1 MKNKKKFLIQMNR
14 IEARKFLLKKS
25 SYFSQGLPPYFD
37 LEYLLNSTLDIL
49 GEKVLDELDEKK
61 KKGMGNIKKYSNY
74 PDINYILLANKTKE
88 SYRPITLIHPILY
101 VDLVNFITNK
111 KNWNEI
117 ILRYNYLKNI
127 VGDKISCKSM
137 PFEVKTKQEAKYP
150 LNYWEEVE
158 QKSIELNLRYNNL
171 LHIDISNFYNSIYTH
186 SLSWAFHDEQVAKNS
201 KKNNS
206 LIGNKLDRKYQFM
219 NYRETVGL
227 PQGNVISDFMAE
239 MLLIYIDSLLVKKL
253 QSIDESLDYKI
264 IRYRDDYRIFTLTK
278 ENENLIKKELV
289 LILQRH
295 KLSLGESKTKSS
307 SNIIMNSLKEDKLY
321 WIEHDPVIKTGI
333 DKIYTL
339 PKNYFRKETFDK
351 IFHNRIYKAG
361 IQKHL
366 FIIKILSD
374 RYPNSGQLIKAFSD
388 FEYRIKDLEFDDFKN
403 SGTDIVVLI
412 SIIIDIIR
420 NNPKITEV
428 GIKVLSILLT
438 KIKFDMT
445 LEDFVKVFN
454 AGENVR
460 YDFEIRFELIKNIVK
475 KISLKSNNSYL
486 EIWLQRLVVKNL
498 CSDSEFVKEY
508 VRNSNEKLVKLCN
521 DIIRSE
527 KTELKIFNEDW
538 INKEY
543 RIKWNNFINKE
554 EVEKL
559 SDIISSEEIKF
570 LEY

>member
-1 MKNKKKFLIQMNR
+1 MNR

-37 LEYLLNSTLDIL
+37 LEYLLKSALDIL
-49 GEKVLDELDEKK
+49 GEKVLDELEEKK
-61 KKGMGNIKKYSNY
+61 KKEIGDIKRYSSY
-74 PDINYILLANKTKE
+74 PDINYILLANKTKD

-101 VDLVNFITNK
+101 VDLVNFITNE

-117 ILRYNYLKNI
+117 ILRYNYLINL
-127 VGDKISCKSM
+127 VGDKVSCKSM
-137 PFEVKTKQEAKYP
+137 PFDVKTKQEAKYP
-150 LNYWEEVE
+150 LNFWEEVE
-158 QKSIELNLRYNNL
+158 QKSIELNLKYNNL
-171 LHIDISNFYNSIYTH
+171 LHIDISNFYSSIYTH
-186 SLSWAFHDEQVAKNS
+186 SLSWAFHDENVAKNS

-219 NYRETVGL
+219 NYGETVGL
-227 PQGNVISDFMAE
+227 PQGNVLSDFMSE
-239 MLLIYIDSLLVKKL
+239 MLLVYIDSLLVKKL
-253 QSIDESLDYKI
+253 ESIDKSLDYKI
-264 IRYRDDYRIFTLTK
+264 LRYRDDYRIFTLTK

-295 KLSLGESKTKSS
+295 KLSLGDSKTKSS
-307 SNIIMNSLKEDKLY
+307 FDIILNSLKEDKRY

-351 IFHNRIYKAG
+351 IFHNRIYKAS

-388 FEYRIKDLEFDDFKN
+388 FEYRIKELEFDDFKN

-420 NNPKITEV
+420 NNPKITEI

-438 KIKFDMT
+438 KIKFNMT
-445 LEDFVKVFN
+445 FEDFVKLFN
-454 AGENVR
+454 TGENVR

-498 CSDSEFVKEY
+498 CSDSEFVTDY
-508 VRNSNEKLVKLCN
+508 VNNSNEKLVKLCN
-521 DIIRSE
+521 DIIRTE
-527 KTELKIFNEDW
+527 KTELVIFNEDW
-538 INKEY
+538 IKKEY
-543 RIKWNNFINKE
+543 KIKWNNFINKE

>member
-49 GEKVLDELDEKK
+49 GEKVLDELEEKK
-61 KKGMGNIKKYSNY
+61 KKGIGDIKRYSNY

-101 VDLVNFITNK
+101 VDLVNFITKK

-117 ILRYNYLKNI
+117 ILRYNYLKNL

-150 LNYWEEVE
+150 LNFWEEVE

-186 SLSWAFHDEQVAKNS
+186 SLSWAFHDEQVSKKS

-219 NYRETVGL
+219 NYGETVGL

-264 IRYRDDYRIFTLTK
+264 LRYRDDYRIFTLTK

-307 SNIIMNSLKEDKLY
+307 SDIIMNSLKEDKLY

-351 IFHNRIYKAG
+351 IFHKRIYKAG

-388 FEYRIKDLEFDDFKN
+388 FEYRIRELEFDDFKN

-445 LEDFVKVFN
+445 FEDFVKIFN
-454 AGENVR
+454 TGENVR

-521 DIIRSE
+521 DIIKSE